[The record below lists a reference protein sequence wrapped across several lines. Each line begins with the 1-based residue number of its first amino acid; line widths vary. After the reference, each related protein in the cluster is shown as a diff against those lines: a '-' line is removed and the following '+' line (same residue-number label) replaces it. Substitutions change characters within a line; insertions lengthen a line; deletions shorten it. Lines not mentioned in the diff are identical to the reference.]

1 MQIVGEHDTDIMMD
15 EKGQPVPDG
24 KGDTDIVLDDSC
36 WLQDLKNEALTEEG
50 ELFYEDEEGRGS
62 YGWGLLDFF
71 QAEADDFVILEIK
84 QRIIS
89 KMTKREYID
98 VASINMEVNF
108 DGHLFHVSISFQRN
122 DGSQEYNIDIWSD
135 GVEVVVE

>member
-1 MQIVGEHDTDIMMD
+1 MQIIGEHDSDIMMD
-15 EKGQPVPDG
+15 ENGQPVPD
-24 KGDTDIVLDDSC
+24 KGDMDIVSDDG

-50 ELFYEDEEGRGS
+50 ELFYEDEAGRGS

-84 QRIIS
+84 QRIRS

-98 VASINMEVNF
+98 AASIKTEVDF
-108 DGHLFHVSISFQRN
+108 DGHLFHVRISFRRN
-122 DGSQEYNIDIWSD
+122 DGSREYSIDIWGD